1 MGKLVKLLVLV
12 AIIVVVAYVVMTFS
26 GDSESGPR
34 ADTDQRDERP
44 RLEEK
49 YGFTSETV
57 GD

>member
-1 MGKLVKLLVLV
+1 MGKLVKLIVLV
-12 AIIVVVAYVVMTFS
+12 AVVAIAAYALVTLTGRS
-26 GDSESGPR
+26 DDDERAASSPR
-34 ADTDQRDERP
+34 DQRP